1 MSAMWESFNVPRPS
15 LPTNRNY
22 RMVNCAM
29 TTDQK
34 KTSNQ
39 YRCAKGRIR
48 SLIRDGYE
56 REEAVQIVREEQW
69 SNSW

>member
-1 MSAMWESFNVPRPS
+1 
-15 LPTNRNY
+15 
-22 RMVNCAM
+22 MVNCAM